1 MDRRTFVKNTGLAAA
16 SIPFMGMSNPAP
28 SLQKKHPICIFSKHL
43 QWLDFEDVGKYVRD
57 LGFDGVDLAV
67 RKKGHVLPEEVETV
81 LPKAIEL
88 IKKSGVEVP
97 MMATDIANLDSP
109 YALSVLKTAA
119 KHGIEFYRM
128 AYINFDNSMS
138 MEANLLSIRSSME
151 KLATLNEKHGIKA
164 SYQNHAGTALGSAI
178 WDMWYVLKEMEST
191 YVGLQF
197 DVRHAVVEGGKSWE
211 NEMRLAKDFTNCTVL
226 KDFHWE
232 KLSNGKWDIKNVPM
246 GEGMVDFDTYFEHYK
261 NFNFQGPISVHIE
274 YPMFDEMDKTLTK
287 KEKFKFATKFLSKD
301 LEFIRNGMKKAGIT
315 L

>member
-1 MDRRTFVKNTGLAAA
+1 MDRRTFVKNTGLAAV
-16 SIPFMGMSNPAP
+16 SIPFMGGSNPAP

-67 RKKGHVLPEEVETV
+67 RRKGHVLPEEVEIV
-81 LPKAIEL
+81 LPRAIEL

-97 MMATDIANLDSP
+97 MMATNIADEDSP
-109 YALSVLKTAA
+109 YALSVIRTAA
-119 KHGIEFYRM
+119 AHGIEFYRM